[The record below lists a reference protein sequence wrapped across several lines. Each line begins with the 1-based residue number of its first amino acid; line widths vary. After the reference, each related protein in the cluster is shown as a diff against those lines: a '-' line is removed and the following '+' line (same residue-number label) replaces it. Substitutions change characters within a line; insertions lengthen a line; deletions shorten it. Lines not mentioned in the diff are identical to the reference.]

1 MNDSDAV
8 LEEANRCA
16 HRVAKA
22 GLHVRR
28 VCEEE
33 GIFDVSACSRAAESY
48 ERALDAYEEIERRA
62 QAKPEAT
69 GKET

>member
-1 MNDSDAV
+1 MSDSHDAM
-8 LEEANRCA
+8 LEEANRRA

-22 GLHVRR
+22 GLFVRR

-48 ERALDAYEEIERRA
+48 ERALDAYEEIERQA
-62 QAKPEAT
+62 QTEAT
-69 GKET
+69 G